1 MPGVLVAV
9 AAATAVMVLRYVAA
23 AAAAAPP
30 TAAVVG
36 VIPTERADDRL
47 SSLSSSPTARLIG
60 TRCTHNNNKKLFDI

>member
-9 AAATAVMVLRYVAA
+9 AAATAVTVLRYVAA
-23 AAAAAPP
+23 AATAAPP

-36 VIPTERADDRL
+36 VIPTERTEDRL

-60 TRCTHNNNKKLFDI
+60 TCTHNKNKKLFYI

>member
-23 AAAAAPP
+23 AAAPP
-30 TAAVVG
+30 TAAAVG